1 MGRFG
6 VTEKTVLRYCGQ
18 RYGTDKTKQ
27 RKDKLERLCQDAIL
41 VTYTSLYAHLL
52 DQLEWGLLRSRE
64 VMEAACQLLRQ
75 MQFPFEENAQ
85 AEITE
90 VQTKEYLVRLYL
102 SGLAERIIE

>member
-52 DQLEWGLLRSRE
+52 DQLEWGLLSSRE
-64 VMEAACQLLRQ
+64 VMETACRILRQ

-85 AEITE
+85 EEMTE
-90 VQTKEYLVRLYL
+90 VQTKEHLVRLYL
-102 SGLAERIIE
+102 SGLADCIR